1 MVIKTK
7 MNMEELDW
15 NEMWK
20 ELMQNASW
28 SRRRRGSDMTN
39 FWDKRARH
47 YSESIKRN
55 NHAERIIAKL
65 DIDPECT
72 VLDIGSGPGTLAIP
86 LAKMVQH
93 VTAIDPSSGMLACL
107 KENAMSEGLKKN
119 YMYKQEM
126 GGCNLTIGTD
136 IVEHDTVLASL
147 ITAGI
152 ICFTGIIGFIGL
164 VAPHITRF
172 VIGGDHR
179 FLLPCS
185 CIIGAILLVAA
196 DMAGRMILA
205 PAVSPVGIVISYI
218 GVPLFLY
225 LLMRKRGEYW
235 G

>member
-1 MVIKTK
+1 M
-7 MNMEELDW
+7 L
-15 NEMWK
+15 K

-28 SRRRRGSDMTN
+28 SRRRRGSDMSD

-107 KENAMSEGLKKN
+107 KENAVSKGLKNITCINK
-119 YMYKQEM
+119 KWEDV
-126 GGCNLTIGTD
+126 TIGTD

-147 ITAGI
+147 ITARI
-152 ICFTGIIGFIGL
+152 ICFTEIIGFIGL

-185 CIIGAILLVAA
+185 CLLGAILLVAM
-196 DMAGRMILA
+196 DMVGRMILA
-205 PAVSPVGIVISYI
+205 PAVIPVWIVISYI
-218 GVPLFLY
+218 GVPLLLY